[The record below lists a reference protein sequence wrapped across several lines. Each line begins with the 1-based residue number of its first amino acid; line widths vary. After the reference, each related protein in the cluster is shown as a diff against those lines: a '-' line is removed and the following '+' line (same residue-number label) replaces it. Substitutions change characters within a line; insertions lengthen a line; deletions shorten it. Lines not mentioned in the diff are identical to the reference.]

1 MPTVRCMDCGAPY
14 PVQGVPHRCLE
25 CGGVFDYDGPFNF
38 EVECMEPDLPGIW
51 RYRHTFELPQEA
63 PLVSLGEGNTP
74 LLWDDNAGK
83 PLGLKFESL
92 NPSGSFKDRGS
103 AVLLSF
109 MLSRGVQKA
118 VEDSSGNAGASFAAY
133 AARAKMAGKVYVP
146 ESASGPKRQQIE
158 MYGADLVPVPGPRSE
173 AAKAVLNQVEQGV
186 PYASH
191 AYLPFGLPGIATI
204 AYEIY
209 QQMGNT
215 TPGTI
220 IAPVGHGSL
229 LLGIVRGFQSL
240 QKAGLIDQEP
250 FYVGVQSAACDPV
263 VRAFRSGLE
272 AMVSTPELPTL
283 AEGVRVR
290 TPVRARALLD
300 QIQRSQ
306 GIFVSILEDGIR
318 EAHRSLCRRGYYVEP
333 TSAIVWA
340 AFKDLYLEL
349 KQPVVAVLSGNG
361 LKYTLAS

>member
-14 PVQGVPHRCLE
+14 PVQGVPHRCLD
-25 CGGVFDYDGPFNF
+25 CGGVFDYDGPFKF
-38 EVECMEPDLPGIW
+38 EVDRMEPVLPGIW

-133 AARAKMAGKVYVP
+133 AARAKIAGRVYVP

-173 AAKAVLNQVEQGV
+173 AAKAVLKQVEHGL

-240 QKAGLIDQEP
+240 QMAGLIGHEP
-250 FYVGVQSAACDPV
+250 YYVGVQSAACDPV
-263 VRAFRSGLE
+263 VRAFHYGLE
-272 AMVSTPELPTL
+272 AMEATPELPTL

-290 TPVRARALLD
+290 TPVRARALLNH
-300 QIQRSQ
+300 IHREQ
-306 GIFVSILEDGIR
+306 GVFVSILEDDIKK
-318 EAHRSLCRRGYYVEP
+318 AHRSLCHRGYYVEP

-340 AFKDLYLEL
+340 ALEDLYLEL